1 VTDPLIV
8 DAYEG
13 DFERTKMDF
22 IELAKAGEPWS
33 GVLLKSSQGNY
44 YYGGTWFP
52 AQWRIVQL
60 AGLQAWRQNNWIRG
74 AYHYYDFT
82 LDPIVQADFFTKN
95 LQRAGGI
102 LERDI
107 LMVDVERA
115 GQRRR
120 VTGAEV
126 VDQISKFVARVV
138 KTTGRWMVLYAGSWL
153 SELGVT
159 ERMGCRYLI
168 TARYTKTLPQTC
180 YTRIGWDLNSLAGW
194 QYCGD
199 GVAELDGYPNE
210 APGCGKVDITALVL
224 PGGTDKLFST
234 PTFGP

>member
-8 DAYEG
+8 DCYEG

-22 IELAKAGEPWS
+22 MELAKAGAPWS

-44 YYGGTWFP
+44 YNGGTWFA
-52 AQWRIVQL
+52 AQWRLVQL
-60 AGLQAWRQNNWIRG
+60 AGLQAWRQPNWIRG
-74 AYHYYDFT
+74 AYHYYDFAI
-82 LDPIVQADFFTKN
+82 DPVVQADYFVKN
-95 LQRAGGI
+95 MGRAGGV

-107 LMVDVERA
+107 LMVDIERA
-115 GQRRR
+115 GQRKTVTGSQVVNQVSEFVER
-120 VTGAEV
+120 VT
-126 VDQISKFVARVV
+126 
-138 KTTGRWMVLYAGSWL
+138 KTTARWVMLYAGSWL

-159 ERMGCRYLI
+159 NRMGCRYLI

-180 YTRIGWDLNSLAGW
+180 YTRIGWDLASLAGW

-199 GVAELDGYPNE
+199 GVGELPGYPTE

-224 PGGTDKLFST
+224 PGGFAKLFSA
-234 PTFGP
+234 PAVSV